1 MVEISVG
8 WGGKFQSSE
17 TDIIKGLVIDDLD
30 LISILNKLM
39 D

>member
-8 WGGKFQSSE
+8 WGGKFQSSKA
-17 TDIIKGLVIDDLD
+17 DIIKGLVIDDLD

>member
-8 WGGKFQSSE
+8 WGGEFQSSE
-17 TDIIKGLVIDDLD
+17 ADIIKGFVINNLD